1 MCVCVCRYSFKL
13 LFDQASLGPLDSP
26 EELQATLD
34 EYEHHWY
41 IGTAT
46 DHGWQES
53 VRQEKPF
60 LFSLG
65 HDLAMVTPLQPQS
78 DLRTDLMMCV
88 ENS

>member
-1 MCVCVCRYSFKL
+1 MCVSRYSFKL

-65 HDLAMVTPLQPQS
+65 HDLAMVIFYFIKS
-78 DLRTDLMMCV
+78 YFKTDAVMLTV
-88 ENS
+88 S